1 MSRTEN
7 GYFPI
12 LLALALFG
20 AFGSAG
26 CNQDVLSM
34 IGDEP
39 NPAIAPL
46 VLMIESV
53 PPGAEAR
60 IADGS
65 NCRTP
70 CELTVRPMGAFT
82 VEFSLKN
89 YTSRSA
95 EVTLQSADTRP
106 DPAGIRLDPN
116 PLSVNLEPLPRSVPA
131 PKGKPAR
138 KPQATQSSSART
150 SSIN

>member
-34 IGDEP
+34 IGDAP

-46 VLMIESV
+46 VLMESV

-60 IADGS
+60 VADGS

-70 CELTVRPMGAFT
+70 CELTVRPMGPFT

-95 EVTLQSADTRP
+95 EVILQSADTSP

-138 KPQATQSSSART
+138 KPQATQSSGART